1 MQSDDSSGHEQDGPS
16 VSFVNSDPRL
26 LVSET
31 VCRAVR
37 LGHRFWPNGH
47 VRDAGHG
54 LSMH

>member
-31 VCRAVR
+31 VRRAVR
-37 LGHRFWPNGH
+37 LGHRF
-47 VRDAGHG
+47 
-54 LSMH
+54 